1 MAITSTFVG
10 TLGGADVREGN
21 LNGGT
26 SITLEPGT
34 WVISVKFIHTNELT
48 LSHVLSIGSVPAFH
62 GKTLGMDGF
71 GWATAKITTTSGT
84 VSINVTVKNI
94 VLRDYY
100 AVKVG

>member
-34 WVISVKFIHTNELT
+34 WVISVKFTHTNSALT
-48 LSHVLSIGSVPAFH
+48 SHVISIDSVPAFN
-62 GKTLGMDGF
+62 GKTFGDGLF

-84 VSINVTVKNI
+84 VSVKVTVNNL
-94 VLRDYY
+94 VLSDYY